1 MDTQWVPTWNN
12 CPNYQHLDS
21 EHFLVSR
28 LRTSMAPF
36 FSIVLLIL
44 SISGYL
50 IVSTLTR
57 ILSLFSIL
65 NGSRR
70 NVRLLWR
77 ISRTMISFQTLRRK
91 RSNKML
97 KCGSK
102 AINAISLTLMKIQ
115 EILSLSILNDLSR
128 PLLYFIFFKAFIN
141 IKYYYSTKIKL
152 QKNELRIKI
161 NIIN

>member
-1 MDTQWVPTWNN
+1 MDTHWVPIWNN
-12 CPNYQHLDS
+12 CPNYQHPDS
-21 EHFLVSR
+21 GHSLVSR
-28 LRTSMAPF
+28 SRTSMAPF
-36 FSIVLLIL
+36 FSIVLSIL

-128 PLLYFIFFKAFIN
+128 PLLYFKFFKAFIN
-141 IKYYYSTKIKL
+141 IKYYYSTKIRL
-152 QKNELRIKI
+152 QKN
-161 NIIN
+161 